1 MSQYWYRYA
10 PLFPILDDGGG
21 AIAHVARWGLPL
33 VFAWVLIFECL
44 FCFRLYLFLT
54 RFTSQSCPMFYM
66 LSAIA
71 KLVRMRNG
79 HSQNGPTGQSSP
91 WAVSPILSEEVFRDV
106 LTAPNNVSSN

>member
-33 VFAWVLIFECL
+33 VFAWGLIFECL
-44 FCFRLYLFLT
+44 FCFRLYLFSNALYEPDLAM
-54 RFTSQSCPMFYM
+54 SYM
-66 LSAIA
+66 LSANA

-79 HSQNGPTGQSSP
+79 HSRIGPIGQSLL

-106 LTAPNNVSSN
+106 LTAPNSVPSN